1 MIGIDWNEFLRDYN
15 VALIEDEALGEQVA
29 EEALGADWLGAPGLD
44 AKALA
49 ALEKRLGTTLPKSY
63 RDFLAASDGWR
74 ITGALGLRLW
84 PAAKIGWLRDTGAAW
99 VKSWGSASGDARPV
113 PDAEYFVYGD
123 EQDAGSMRHEYVDSA
138 LQIGDSED
146 NGIYLL
152 NPKIVTPDGE
162 WEAWHLAPFY
172 PGAARFRSFEEMIV
186 QERSELRRSDDDE

>member
-1 MIGIDWNEFLRDYN
+1 LREYN

-44 AKALA
+44 EKALA
-49 ALEKRLGTTLPKSY
+49 ALEKRLGTSLPKSY

-84 PAAKIGWLRDTGAAW
+84 PAAKVGWLRDTGRPW
-99 VKSWGSASGDARPV
+99 ITSWGASNAEGPV
-113 PDAEYFVYGD
+113 SDEDYFVYGD
-123 EQDAGSMRHEYVDSA
+123 EQDAGAIRHEYVDTA
-138 LQIGDSED
+138 LQIGDSDD

-152 NPKIVTPDGE
+152 NPKIVGPDGE

-172 PGAARFRSFEEMIV
+172 PGAARFRSFAEMIL
-186 QERSELRRSDDDE
+186 QERSELRGDDD